1 MKSAGERNPAPE
13 SVANKGVKRT
23 YGWLFALCVVVLAG
37 LGTWFYLFPLAA
49 DSTAMPAKQVKIEPA
64 FVGRAACAA
73 CHAEQDK
80 LWQGSHHDLAMQEVT
95 EQTVIGDFKDAKFS
109 KDGLTSRFFRQNGRF
124 LVNTD
129 SPDGKL
135 ADFEIKYVFGVTPLQ
150 QYLIELPGGKLQA
163 LSIAWDSRSKDQ
175 GGQRW
180 FHLYPNEKIDHTD
193 ELHWT
198 RRSQNWNFMCAEC
211 HSTHLQKNYD
221 ASNRTYRST
230 WSEID
235 VSCEAC
241 HGPGSNHVT
250 WAKPESG
257 SKAAD
262 DQTKGLAVLL
272 NERRGAA
279 WSIDSQT
286 GNARRNIP
294 RSGDTEIQVC
304 ARCHSRRAQ
313 LLGDYHDGRLMD
325 SHLPSLLT
333 QTLYH
338 ADGQIDGEVY
348 EYGSFLQSKMYQ
360 AGVTCGDCHEQHSL
374 KLRVADNGTCLQC
387 HAAAKYEDAKHHFH
401 TEGSAGAKCIACHMP
416 TKTYMGVDARRD
428 HGFRIPRP
436 DLSEKLGT
444 PNTCNACHADKPAQ
458 WAADTVKRWY
468 GHQPKAYQNYAEA
481 LHAAR
486 TASADA
492 TAQLSA
498 LAQDKSQ
505 PAIARATAISEMAA
519 GLTPEQLPIL
529 TQALR
534 DADPLLRRAALQAM
548 EQLPPE
554 QRWPLA
560 HDALRDP
567 VRSLRVLAA
576 AALAGLAP
584 ATISASE
591 QANYAAASRDYL
603 TSLDWNAD
611 DPAAQVNRGNFHTAR
626 KEFESAEQAYREAL
640 QIDPDFVMA
649 YINLADLFRLIHRDN
664 EGLSLLQQGLSRL
677 PDAADLHHSLGLLQ
691 VRLKNTEE
699 ALKSLERAVKLAP
712 NQPRFSYVYAMAL
725 SSVGKGRDARD
736 VVRSA
741 LTATPHDPALNA
753 LNAQFTQEE

>member
-1 MKSAGERNPAPE
+1 MKDSFNP
-13 SVANKGVKRT
+13 K
-23 YGWLFALCVVVLAG
+23 YWWLAVLGLLVLAG
-37 LGTWFYLFPLAA
+37 WWAGFYQFPLARHA
-49 DSTAMPAKQVKIEPA
+49 SVAPGSNA
-64 FVGRAACAA
+64 FKAEQAYVGRAACAG
-73 CHAEQDK
+73 CHAEQDQ
-80 LWQGSHHDLAMQEVT
+80 LWQGSHHDLAMQDVNEN
-95 EQTVIGDFKDAKFS
+95 TVLGDFQDAKFS
-109 KDGLTSRFFRQNGRF
+109 KDGVVSRFFRQNGRF
-124 LVNTD
+124 MVQTD
-129 SPDGKL
+129 GPDGTL
-135 ADFEIKYVFGVTPLQ
+135 ADFEIKYLFGFTPLQ

-163 LSIAWDSRSKDQ
+163 LSIAWDSRSKSQ

-180 FHLYPNEKIDHTD
+180 FHLYPDEKIDHTD

-221 ASNRTYRST
+221 ASSRTYQTT

-241 HGPGSNHVT
+241 HGPGAGHLY
-250 WAKPESG
+250 WAKREPG

-272 NERRGAA
+272 NERQAA
-279 WSIDSQT
+279 TWGIEPQT
-286 GNARRNIP
+286 GNAQRNVP
-294 RSGDTEIQVC
+294 RSGDTEIEVC

-360 AGVTCGDCHEQHSL
+360 AGVTCGDCHEPHSL

-387 HAAAKYEDAKHHFH
+387 HAAGKYEDAKHHFH
-401 TEGSAGAKCIACHMP
+401 APDSAGAKCVDCHMP

-436 DLSEKLGT
+436 DLSQNLGT
-444 PNTCNACHADKPAQ
+444 PNACNACHADKTAQ
-458 WAADTVKRWY
+458 WAADTVNRWY
-468 GHQPKAYQNYAEA
+468 GHQPKGHQNYAEA

-486 TASADA
+486 AGNPDA
-492 TAQLSA
+492 TARLIA
-498 LAQDKSQ
+498 LVQDNSQ
-505 PAIARATAISEMAA
+505 PAIARATAIAEMAA
-519 GLTPEQLPIL
+519 GLTPKQLPIL

-534 DADPLLRRAALQAM
+534 DADPLLRGAALQAM

-560 HDALRDP
+560 RDALRDP
-567 VRSLRVLAA
+567 VRSLRALAA

-591 QANYAAASRDYL
+591 QADYATASREYL

-626 KEFESAEQAYREAL
+626 KEFESAERAYREAL
-640 QIDPDFVMA
+640 QLDPDFLTA
-649 YINLADLFRLIHRDN
+649 YINLADLFRVTQRDS
-664 EGLSLLQQGLSRL
+664 EGLILLEHGLARL
-677 PDAADLHHSLGLLQ
+677 PEAADLHHGLGLLQ
-691 VRLKNTEE
+691 VRLKNTPE

-712 NQPRFSYVYAMAL
+712 DQPRFGYVYAMAL
-725 SSVGKGRDARD
+725 TSVGRTLDARD
-736 VVRSA
+736 VVRTA
-741 LTATPHDPALNA
+741 LRITPNDPALNA
-753 LNAQFTQEE
+753 LNTQFTTKE

>member
-1 MKSAGERNPAPE
+1 MQNSLNHKYWWIATLG
-13 SVANKGVKRT
+13 G
-23 YGWLFALCVVVLAG
+23 LMLAG
-37 LGTWFYLFPLAA
+37 WGAWFYLFPLASH
-49 DSTAMPAKQVKIEPA
+49 STVALVSHALKAEPA

-73 CHAEQDK
+73 CHTEQDK

-95 EQTVIGDFKDAKFS
+95 EQTVLGDFQDVKFS
-109 KDGLTSRFFRQNGRF
+109 KDGVVSRFFRQNGRF

-129 SPDGKL
+129 GPDGRLK
-135 ADFEIKYVFGVTPLQ
+135 DFEIKYVFGVTPLQ

-180 FHLYPNEKIDHTD
+180 FHLYPDEKIDHTD

-198 RRSQNWNFMCAEC
+198 KRSQNWNFMCAEC

-221 ASNRTYRST
+221 ASSRTYHST

-241 HGPGSNHVT
+241 HGPSSSHVA
-250 WAKPESG
+250 WAKREPD

-262 DQTKGLAVLL
+262 DQTKGLTVSL

-279 WSIDSQT
+279 WSIDPQT
-286 GNARRNIP
+286 GNARRNIQ
-294 RSGDTEIQVC
+294 RVGDTEVQVC

-313 LLGDYHDGRLMD
+313 LFGDYHDGRLLD

-333 QTLYH
+333 KTLYH

-360 AGVTCGDCHEQHSL
+360 AGVSCSDCHEPHSL

-387 HAAAKYEDAKHHFH
+387 HAADKYEDAKHHFH
-401 TEGSAGAKCIACHMP
+401 GPDSAGAKCIACHMP

-444 PNTCNACHADKPAQ
+444 PNACNACHADKTAQ
-458 WAADTVKRWY
+458 WAAEVIKRRY
-468 GHQPKAYQNYAEA
+468 GHQPKGYQNYAEA
-481 LHAAR
+481 LYAAGAR
-486 TASADA
+486 NPDA
-492 TAQLSA
+492 TARLTA
-498 LAQDKSQ
+498 LAQNKSQ
-505 PAIARATAISEMAA
+505 PAIARATAIAELAA

-534 DADPLLRRAALQAM
+534 DADPLLRSAALQAV

-567 VRSLRVLAA
+567 VRSLRALAA
-576 AALAGLAP
+576 SALAGLAP
-584 ATISASE
+584 AAIPASE
-591 QANYAAASRDYL
+591 QAHYAAASRDYL

-611 DPAAQVNRGNFHTAR
+611 DPAAQVNRGNFHAAR
-626 KEFESAEQAYREAL
+626 HEFETAEQAYREAL
-640 QIDPDFVMA
+640 QLDPDFVMA

-664 EGLSLLQQGLSRL
+664 QGLSVLQQGLIRL

-691 VRLKNTEE
+691 VRLKNTDE

-712 NQPRFSYVYAMAL
+712 NQPRFNYVYAMAL
-725 SSVGKGRDARD
+725 TSVGREQDARE
-736 VVRSA
+736 VTGSA
-741 LTATPHDPALNA
+741 LMLTPNDPALNA

>member
-1 MKSAGERNPAPE
+1 MKDTLNRKHWWF
-13 SVANKGVKRT
+13 VALG
-23 YGWLFALCVVVLAG
+23 LLALAG
-37 LGTWFYLFPLAA
+37 WGAWSNLFPRLSR
-49 DSTAMPAKQVKIEPA
+49 DTALPVSNALKIEQA

-80 LWQGSHHDLAMQEVT
+80 LWQGSHHDLAIQEVN
-95 EQTVIGDFKDAKFS
+95 ENTVLGDFQDAKFS
-109 KDGLTSRFFRQNGRF
+109 KDGIQSLFFRQDGRF
-124 LVNTD
+124 MVNTD
-129 SPDGKL
+129 GPDGRL

-163 LSIAWDSRSKDQ
+163 LSIAWDSRPKTQ

-193 ELHWT
+193 PLHWT

-221 ASNRTYRST
+221 AASRTYHTT

-241 HGPGSNHVT
+241 HGPGSDHVA
-250 WAKPESG
+250 WAKREPG
-257 SKAAD
+257 AATED
-262 DQTKGLAVLL
+262 NQTKSLAVLL
-272 NERRGAA
+272 NGRRGVV
-279 WSIDSQT
+279 WGIESQT
-286 GNARRNIP
+286 GNARRNIQ
-294 RSGDTEIQVC
+294 RAGDTEIQVC

-313 LLGDYHDGRLMD
+313 LFGDYHDGRLMD

-333 QTLYH
+333 QTLYY

-360 AGVTCGDCHEQHSL
+360 AGVTCSDCHEPHSL

-387 HAAAKYEDAKHHFH
+387 HAVGKYQDAKHHFH
-401 TEGSAGAKCIACHMP
+401 ASDSDGAKCVSCHMP
-416 TKTYMGVDARRD
+416 TNTYMGVDVRRD

-436 DLSEKLGT
+436 DLSENLGT
-444 PNTCNACHADKPAQ
+444 PNACNACHADKPAQ
-458 WAADTVKRWY
+458 WATDTVKAWY
-468 GHQPKAYQNYAEA
+468 GHQPKGYQNYAGA
-481 LHAAR
+481 LHAAH
-486 TASADA
+486 TGSADA
-492 TAQLSA
+492 TARLSS
-498 LAQDKSQ
+498 LLQDKTQ

-519 GLTPEQLPIL
+519 SLTPEQLPVL
-529 TQALR
+529 TQALQ
-534 DADPLLRRAALQAM
+534 DADPLLRAAALEAL
-548 EQLPPE
+548 EQIPPE
-554 QRWPLA
+554 QRWSLA
-560 HDALRDP
+560 HDRLRDP

-576 AALAGLAP
+576 AALAGQTP
-584 ATISASE
+584 ADISAAE
-591 QANYAAASRDYL
+591 QTDYASASSDYL
-603 TSLDWNAD
+603 KSLDLNAD

-626 KEFESAEQAYREAL
+626 NEFESAERAYREAL
-640 QIDPDFVMA
+640 QLDPGFVMA
-649 YINLADLFRLIHRDN
+649 YINLADLFRVTHRDS
-664 EGLSLLQQGLSRL
+664 EGLTVLQRGLTRL

-691 VRLKNTEE
+691 VRLKNTDE
-699 ALKSLERAVKLAP
+699 ALKSLQRAVKLAP

-725 SSVGKGRDARD
+725 SSVGRGQDARD

-753 LNAQFTQEE
+753 LNAQFTTEE